1 MWPIPL
7 VSPGGGRSDPVIIYT
22 GQIDGPFGR
31 ATHEVVPL
39 RARPCE
45 IRREGKLNNELL
57 TGRVS
62 GEILLFHGQILA
74 SHLGAPKCRL
84 SGRCLVV

>member
-39 RARPCE
+39 RARPLRNTE
-45 IRREGKLNNELL
+45 RRQVEQ
-57 TGRVS
+57 RVAHWQGVARNS
-62 GEILLFHGQILA
+62 TVSRPNSSISPRSSQM
-74 SHLGAPKCRL
+74 ST
-84 SGRCLVV
+84 VW